1 MNCFQRRV
9 TFCIALLLLSG
20 LALESIAATRT
31 DTVKSQEQPINLAT
45 SLEPTA
51 KILLKRLCEGKNCTS
66 YITFDGPI
74 NENSVKEF
82 GKKASALPTGT
93 TVLLHSTGGDLSTG
107 IRLGQLIR
115 NLRLNTRVGQVSEKE
130 NAATLEAG
138 SCYST
143 CAFAFLGGVIR
154 QVSEESKYGFYPLHS
169 IQKTTGKLDD
179 KALKNALANIGQ
191 YFNQM
196 GIDIQLL
203 KMIINL
209 KEKEL
214 YIVNQSNLKLLNVDN
229 TASVTLNRWNVQ
241 ALGNGKLIATV
252 SEKNLLGKVIMTV
265 GISKVDNRF
274 VCTVFLKPL
283 FTEIELTNLADQLN
297 NSKAISIRNSG
308 IEMTKEIDRWA
319 ITNTGIKANVLLSEK
334 EVEAIA
340 RQTDFTVDLKN
351 EQNLNNVIQSTTV
364 FGTAGLRGALL
375 AIKK

>member
-1 MNCFQRRV
+1 MINLLNPMKAL
-9 TFCIALLLLSG
+9 IALLLLLG
-20 LALESIAATRT
+20 IALQGSAVTRT
-31 DTVKSQEQPINLAT
+31 DNLKSQEQSINLAT
-45 SLEPTA
+45 TLESTA
-51 KILLKRLCEGKNCTS
+51 KIQVKRLCEGKNCAS
-66 YITFDGPI
+66 YITFDGSI
-74 NENSVKEF
+74 NEISLKEF
-82 GKKASALPTGT
+82 GKRASALPSGT
-93 TVLLHSTGGDLSTG
+93 TVLLNSTGGDLSTG

-115 NLRLNTRVGQVSEKE
+115 NLRLNTRVGQVLEKD
-130 NAATLEAG
+130 NVATLESG

-143 CAFAFLGGVIR
+143 CAFTFLGGVVR
-154 QVSEESKYGFYPLHS
+154 QVSEESKFGFYPLHS

-203 KMIINL
+203 KMIIGL

-214 YIVNQSNLKLLNVDN
+214 YIVNQANLKLLNVDN

-265 GISKVDNRF
+265 GISKIDNRF
-274 VCTVFLKPL
+274 ICTVFLKPL
-283 FTEIELTNLADQLN
+283 FTEIELTNLAEQLN
-297 NSKAISIRNSG
+297 NSKTISIRNSG
-308 IEMTKEIDRWA
+308 TEMTKDIDRWA
-319 ITNTGIKANVLLSEK
+319 LTTTGIKVNVFLTEK
-334 EVEAIA
+334 EVETLA

-351 EQNLNNVIQSTTV
+351 EKNFNNVIQSTTV

-375 AIKK
+375 AMKK

>member
-20 LALESIAATRT
+20 LALESIAATRS
-31 DTVKSQEQPINLAT
+31 DSVKPQEQPINLAT

-74 NENSVKEF
+74 NENSLKEF

-143 CAFAFLGGVIR
+143 CAFAFLGGVVR

-196 GIDIQLL
+196 GIDIKNCILL
-203 KMIINL
+203 IKPI
-209 KEKEL
+209 
-214 YIVNQSNLKLLNVDN
+214 LNY
-229 TASVTLNRWNVQ
+229 
-241 ALGNGKLIATV
+241 
-252 SEKNLLGKVIMTV
+252 
-265 GISKVDNRF
+265 
-274 VCTVFLKPL
+274 
-283 FTEIELTNLADQLN
+283 
-297 NSKAISIRNSG
+297 
-308 IEMTKEIDRWA
+308 
-319 ITNTGIKANVLLSEK
+319 
-334 EVEAIA
+334 
-340 RQTDFTVDLKN
+340 
-351 EQNLNNVIQSTTV
+351 
-364 FGTAGLRGALL
+364 
-375 AIKK
+375 